1 MNCLLLRYVAKNVN
15 CNIVAK
21 SIYFF
26 SLSNWIFFTH
36 NVPYLCLIFFFIL
49 KHERLIE
56 NLLEHA
62 SLILYLIGNSFS
74 SSGSLQI
81 AKALESDYGR
91 YECVA
96 SNEYGVAYSYAA
108 MLYVRGAYLQV
119 AIEKRRKTKT
129 TQVNYIFTPIQE
141 SSSWEHE
148 FWIV

>member
-36 NVPYLCLIFFFIL
+36 NVFMFDFFFYFKAWKIDWEFVGTCFLDSLSHRKFFFIF
-49 KHERLIE
+49 RLSANCQGARIWLWE
-56 NLLEHA
+56 VWMCSIQWIWSGIFLCCHA
-62 SLILYLIGNSFS
+62 LCQRCVSP
-74 SSGSLQI
+74 SGH
-81 AKALESDYGR
+81 R
-91 YECVA
+91 
-96 SNEYGVAYSYAA
+96 
-108 MLYVRGAYLQV
+108 
-119 AIEKRRKTKT
+119 IEKRRKTKT

>member
-1 MNCLLLRYVAKNVN
+1 M
-15 CNIVAK
+15 
-21 SIYFF
+21 
-26 SLSNWIFFTH
+26 
-36 NVPYLCLIFFFIL
+36 YLCLIFFFIL

-119 AIEKRRKTKT
+119 AIEKKEE
-129 TQVNYIFTPIQE
+129 N
-141 SSSWEHE
+141 
-148 FWIV
+148 

>member
-36 NVPYLCLIFFFIL
+36 NVFMFDFFFIL

>member
-26 SLSNWIFFTH
+26 FFYPIESSLHIM
-36 NVPYLCLIFFFIL
+36 YLCLIFFFIL

-148 FWIV
+148 F

>member
-36 NVPYLCLIFFFIL
+36 NVFMFDFFFYFKAWKIDWEFVGTCFL
-49 KHERLIE
+49 D
-56 NLLEHA
+56 
-62 SLILYLIGNSFS
+62 SLSHRKFFP

-129 TQVNYIFTPIQE
+129 TQVNYIFTPIKE

>member
-26 SLSNWIFFTH
+26 SLSNWIFFTR
-36 NVPYLCLIFFFIL
+36 NVFMFDFFFIL